1 MAADGS
7 AHAASGIAVPYPD
20 RVIVRGEDLADLIGN
35 VGFTEYFL
43 LLLLGRRPA
52 PQLVKIVDA
61 TLVAI
66 AEHGMVPSV
75 LAARMTLAAA
85 PTALQGA
92 VSAGLLGCGEV
103 ILGAA
108 ETAGQL
114 LTEIAI
120 AEGGRSPVVARKL
133 GEMRAARQPL
143 PGFGH
148 PLHKPEDPRA
158 WRLVEYSREIGV
170 AGTYVAILEEIH
182 RQLATAYGRKLP
194 LNVSGAIAAV
204 LLDADFPLAALK
216 GVPLI
221 ARTAGLVAHLL
232 EEQQRP
238 IGFKIA
244 NAGAAIV
251 AYDGPDPEAADP
263 VRPETRAM

>member
-1 MAADGS
+1 MPTQSS
-7 AHAASGIAVPYPD
+7 ASAIAVPFPD
-20 RVIVRGEDLADLIGN
+20 RVIVRGEDLAALIGN

-43 LLLLGRRPA
+43 LLLLGRRAPA
-52 PQLVKIVDA
+52 AMVKMVDA

-108 ETAGQL
+108 ESSGRY
-114 LTEIAI
+114 IRAI
-120 AEGGRSPVVARKL
+120 ADDGGDAAAVERKL
-133 GEMRAARQPL
+133 TATRREKQSL

-148 PLHKPEDPRA
+148 PIHKPEDPRA
-158 WRLVEYSREIGV
+158 WRLIAYARELGV
-170 AGTYVAILEEIH
+170 AGQNIGILEEIH
-182 RQLATAYGRKLP
+182 GQVPRIYGRPLP

-204 LLDADFPLAALK
+204 LLDADFPLSALK
-216 GVPLI
+216 GVPLL
-221 ARTAGLVAHLL
+221 ARAAGLVAHLL
-232 EEQQRP
+232 EEQLRP

-244 NAGAAIV
+244 DAGAAAIT
-251 AYDGPDPEAADP
+251 YDGPLPSDAHAQAD
-263 VRPETRAM
+263 A

>member
-1 MAADGS
+1 MAIDTGAGV
-7 AHAASGIAVPYPD
+7 ASSIAVPYPD
-20 RVIVRGEDLADLIGN
+20 RVVVRGYDLADELIGH

-43 LLLLGRRPA
+43 LLLLGRRPSSA
-52 PQLVKIVDA
+52 MVRIVDA

-92 VSAGLLGCGEV
+92 VAAGLLGCGEV

-108 ETAGQL
+108 ESAGQL
-114 LTEIAI
+114 LVEIAKI
-120 AEGGRSPVVARKL
+120 DGDLPKIVGEKL
-133 GEMRAARQPL
+133 TALRQARQSL

-158 WRLVEYSREIGV
+158 WRLIAYAREIGV
-170 AGTYVAILEEIH
+170 AGRHVEILEEIH
-182 RQLATAYGRKLP
+182 GQLATAYGRKLP

-204 LLDADFPLAALK
+204 LLDADFPLEALK

-221 ARTAGLVAHLL
+221 ARAAGLVAHLL

-244 NAGAAIV
+244 NAGAAAV
-251 AYDGPDPEAADP
+251 AYDGPQPRAHDP
-263 VRPETRAM
+263 VQAR